1 MAARRAPLYPIA
13 IAVALDGVAF
23 GLLAHAVG
31 FGPVAAV
38 AFSAFA
44 VSGSAQFAALSI
56 VGTGGGALSAGL
68 MALLLNARYVPIGI
82 SVAPLFRGRLWWRAL
97 TAQLVF
103 DESWAYAQVAP
114 GRWDRRLLF
123 AAGAAVYVGW
133 VVGTALGSLGATP
146 LGDPKRFG
154 VDAVFP
160 AFFLALLAPFLSSRR
175 GLLAA
180 LAGAAIALTLTP
192 VTPAGVAILAASLGC
207 LVGVRR

>member
-68 MALLLNARYVPIGI
+68 TALLLNARHLPIGI

-154 VDAVFP
+154 VRSEERRVGKEGRSRW
-160 AFFLALLAPFLSSRR
+160 APY
-175 GLLAA
+175 
-180 LAGAAIALTLTP
+180 
-192 VTPAGVAILAASLGC
+192 
-207 LVGVRR
+207 

>member
-68 MALLLNARYVPIGI
+68 TALLLNARYVPIGI

-133 VVGTALGSLGATP
+133 VVGTAVGSLGATP

-180 LAGAAIALTLTP
+180 LAGAAIALALTP

>member
-68 MALLLNARYVPIGI
+68 TALLLNARYVPIGI
-82 SVAPLFRGRLWWRAL
+82 SVAPLFRGRLSWRAL

-103 DESWAYAQVAP
+103 DESWAYAQVA
-114 GRWDRRLLF
+114 
-123 AAGAAVYVGW
+123 
-133 VVGTALGSLGATP
+133 
-146 LGDPKRFG
+146 
-154 VDAVFP
+154 
-160 AFFLALLAPFLSSRR
+160 
-175 GLLAA
+175 
-180 LAGAAIALTLTP
+180 
-192 VTPAGVAILAASLGC
+192 ASLGC

>member
-68 MALLLNARYVPIGI
+68 TALLLNARYVPIGI